1 MKYELILKQNTQLKN
16 EIDSREKDLNQKK
29 SELEN
34 VKLLVDD
41 KKDKGDTWQKEK
53 LELQREIEKWKVKTE
68 EAEEKRIA
76 FMMEHREKSDLNQKR
91 DCLLYTSPSPRDA
104 TLSRMPSSA

>member
-91 DCLLYTSPSPRDA
+91 ETEGIKR
-104 TLSRMPSSA
+104 